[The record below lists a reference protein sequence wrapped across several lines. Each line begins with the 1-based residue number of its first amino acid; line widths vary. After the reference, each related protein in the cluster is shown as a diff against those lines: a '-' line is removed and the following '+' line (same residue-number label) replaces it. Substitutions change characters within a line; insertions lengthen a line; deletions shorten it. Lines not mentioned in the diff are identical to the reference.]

1 MTSTSHSRP
10 GHDDVPR
17 VGHAAVIGSPVGH
30 SLSPAIHGV
39 AFTELEIKW
48 DYRAIETGVDQ
59 VPDVI
64 EKLRTGSLDAV
75 SVTMPLKGAVI
86 PFLDDVSDDAQFLQ
100 AVNCVFMVNGRLTGV
115 NTDGDGARD
124 ALVNQGG
131 VQLSGAT
138 VVVLGAG
145 GTARA
150 VTLALL
156 RAGARCHMVNR
167 TSAKV
172 DEYVDAMR
180 SRFPQLGS
188 NLSRQAPRW
197 FEVDVVVNATS
208 VGMNSDEMP
217 LSSSDLH
224 GSMVV
229 LDAVYQPLETRL
241 LREAQSAG
249 ARVVDGLWMLI
260 YQAKSQQQH
269 WFGRSGSPESMRA
282 ESLRVLAAR
291 SH

>member
-1 MTSTSHSRP
+1 M
-10 GHDDVPR
+10 
-17 VGHAAVIGSPVGH
+17 IGSPVGH
-30 SLSPAIHGV
+30 SLSPAIHSV
-39 AFTELEIKW
+39 AFAEMGIDW
-48 DYRAIETGVDQ
+48 DYRTIETAVEQVSEVVDM
-59 VPDVI
+59 
-64 EKLRTGSLDAV
+64 LRSGLLDAV
-75 SVTMPLKGAVI
+75 SVTMPLKDVVVG
-86 PFLDDVSDDAQFLQ
+86 LMDDVSDDAQFLR
-100 AVNCVFMVNGRLTGV
+100 AVNCAFTNNGRLTGV

-124 ALVNQGG
+124 ALVHEGG
-131 VQLSGAT
+131 VQLPGAT

-167 TSAKV
+167 TSTKV
-172 DEYVDAMR
+172 DDFADALSR
-180 SRFPQLGS
+180 RFPELTS
-188 NLSRQAPRW
+188 NLDRQSPRW
-197 FEVDVVVNATS
+197 SEVDVVVNATS
-208 VGMNSDEMP
+208 VGMNSDESP

-224 GSMVV
+224 RSMVV

-241 LREAQSAG
+241 LREARSVG

-260 YQAKSQQQH
+260 YQAKSQQEH